1 MYHFLKINVIYL
13 RQRIFNY
20 CNILKRVMKNTGL
33 FVFLFSLCLCT
44 TSCVDDEADFTG
56 GGNIDVECL
65 STRIR
70 TQLLTRKFLM

>member
-33 FVFLFSLCLCT
+33 FVFIVSLYNKLC
-44 TSCVDDEADFTG
+44 G
-56 GGNIDVECL
+56 
-65 STRIR
+65 
-70 TQLLTRKFLM
+70 